1 MAIGKR
7 KKSTPV
13 KKSPPSQIRDSKV
26 SRNSPSVQR
35 RSNGGTLNPGPG
47 NKR

>member
-1 MAIGKR
+1 MATGN
-7 KKSTPV
+7 KKNSTPV
-13 KKSPPSQIRDSKV
+13 KKSPTPKIRDSKV
-26 SRNSPSVQR
+26 SINSPSVQR